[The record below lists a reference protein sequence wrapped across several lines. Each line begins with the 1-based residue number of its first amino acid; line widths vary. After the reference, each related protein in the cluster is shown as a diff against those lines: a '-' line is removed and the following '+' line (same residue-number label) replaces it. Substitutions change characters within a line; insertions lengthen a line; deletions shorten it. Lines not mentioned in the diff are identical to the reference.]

1 VNQRA
6 EIIDHSGANVAI
18 DIHAD
23 GGPPDGRGF
32 AILEPVADG
41 PNDRIIGASERFGRD
56 VLERYAALTGMPTS
70 NYDGTGGIV
79 FRDDLAGLNLT
90 TVPEVLIETG
100 NMRNP
105 TDAALLITARFQHLA
120 AAGLSQAITLFLTGR
135 T

>member
-1 VNQRA
+1 
-6 EIIDHSGANVAI
+6 
-18 DIHAD
+18 
-23 GGPPDGRGF
+23 
-32 AILEPVADG
+32 
-41 PNDRIIGASERFGRD
+41 
-56 VLERYAALTGMPTS
+56 MPTS